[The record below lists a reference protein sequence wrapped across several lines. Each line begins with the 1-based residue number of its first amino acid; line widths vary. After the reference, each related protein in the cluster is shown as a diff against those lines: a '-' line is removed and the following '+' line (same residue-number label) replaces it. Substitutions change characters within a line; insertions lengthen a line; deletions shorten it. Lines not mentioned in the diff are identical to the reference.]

1 MFSGRAHIGVGFFAF
16 LCTLVLVGTTSAS
29 ANVTSAT
36 LSVDHATYSGPCPVT
51 LSFTGSIAGT
61 PGTSFTWQWNRGGGV
76 DPALHHVTLDATGHV
91 NVAET
96 IVQAASGIGWDQLW
110 VHAIS
115 GGQSDVYSAPRTSYT
130 VSCVAPT
137 PTHAPL
143 HEVTTI
149 RVGTGPTPTPLGHVI
164 TCIEGCGRP
173 PPVTVDVNDQ
183 SFAYV
188 TDETSDADL
197 FFCTNPHPMEPL
209 VTTFPAGLVPV
220 GFANQQRGGASG
232 DVCGHHRDI
241 VYRAFVLFDLRY
253 HIVVRPVYKVF
264 LVAAPSGVDVNGGGP
279 CAIHV
284 YTTGRMFR
292 GHLGH
297 LSDFGHPLADV
308 GDASA
313 LPTPHL
319 DITSLVL
326 VPPPAVPGTLVHT
339 VLFML
344 VGGDESFGHDQR
356 RCVIPARWQVLIQNS
371 S

>member
-1 MFSGRAHIGVGFFAF
+1 MVSGRLRVGLGIFAIA
-16 LCTLVLVGTTSAS
+16 CALVVATSAS

-61 PGTSFTWQWNRGGGV
+61 PGASFTWQWNRGGGV
-76 DPALHHVTLDATGHV
+76 DPAVHHVTLDASGHV
-91 NVAET
+91 NAAET
-96 IVQAASGIGWDQLW
+96 IVQSASGIGWDQLW

-115 GGQSDVYSAPRTSYT
+115 GGQSDVYSTPRTSYT

-149 RVGTGPTPTPLGHVI
+149 RAGVGPTPTPLGGHTI
-164 TCIEGCGRP
+164 TCIEGPCGRP
-173 PPVTVDVNDQ
+173 APVIVDANDQ

-188 TDETSDADL
+188 SDETSDADL
-197 FFCTNPHPMEPL
+197 FFCTSPHPMEPL
-209 VTTFPAGLVPV
+209 LTTFPAGLVPV
-220 GFANQQRGGASG
+220 GFADQQRGGVSG

-264 LVAAPSGVDVNGGGP
+264 LVAAPSGVDVSGGGP

-284 YTTGRMFR
+284 HTTGRMLR

-297 LSDFGHPLADV
+297 LSDFPHGFAYV
-308 GDASA
+308 GDASS
-313 LPTPHL
+313 LPTPSL
-319 DITSLVL
+319 DITALVL
-326 VPPPAVPGTLVHT
+326 APPPAPPGTLVHT

-356 RCVIPARWQVLIQNS
+356 RCVIPAHWHVVIQNS
-371 S
+371 E